1 MNTVIG
7 FACAMGVNMGY
18 NVHHHESEE
27 MEQQDAMHS
36 ASMHHGEAS
45 KPGHHHPANESSKD
59 DCCSHSVKDLTL
71 LNKTVPNKISIV
83 QPVFSIA
90 FVAAYI
96 NADIFSYTNAV
107 TNLHSFARS
116 YHPPIPDIR
125 IAIQS
130 FQI

>member
-27 MEQQDAMHS
+27 MGQQDAMHS
-36 ASMHHGEAS
+36 VSMHHEETS
-45 KPGHHHPANESSKD
+45 NSGHHHPANESSKD

-71 LNKTVPNKISIV
+71 LSKIVPNQNNIV
-83 QPVFSIA
+83 QPVFVIA
-90 FVAAYI
+90 FIGAYI
-96 NADIFSYTNAV
+96 NADVFSYANIS
-107 TNLHSFARS
+107 TNLHLFVRS
-116 YHPPIPDIR
+116 HHPPILDIR